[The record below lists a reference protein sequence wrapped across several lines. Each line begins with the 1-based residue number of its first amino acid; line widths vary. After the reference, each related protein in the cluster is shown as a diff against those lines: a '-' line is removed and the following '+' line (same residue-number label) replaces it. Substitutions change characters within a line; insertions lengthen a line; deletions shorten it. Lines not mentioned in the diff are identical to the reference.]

1 MRTISHRNL
10 CITIFDSGKF
20 LLSPRGC
27 APPRE
32 PPAPETAN
40 FELSVAGAPP
50 LALGADGLLFQ
61 GLREHEGGV
70 TLDFLCREPALR
82 VETELDFTP
91 GADVV
96 SQRNTV
102 ISLAPEP
109 VTLTA
114 FSSLFLDGVASGAGR
129 PWYENESLRFWV
141 CHSKWQGEGQWQ
153 SYTARQLGL
162 YPTTMH
168 APERASHKIQS
179 VGSWSTANYYPMT
192 VLEDPASGTV
202 WYAETEGSHTWNGTR
217 SAATP
222 AGGCVWRPRAA
233 TKKAGG
239 FSDCAPASAMPRS
252 ARFSA

>member
-91 GADVV
+91 
-96 SQRNTV
+96 
-102 ISLAPEP
+102 
-109 VTLTA
+109 
-114 FSSLFLDGVASGAGR
+114 
-129 PWYENESLRFWV
+129 
-141 CHSKWQGEGQWQ
+141 
-153 SYTARQLGL
+153 AR
-162 YPTTMH
+162 T
-168 APERASHKIQS
+168 
-179 VGSWSTANYYPMT
+179 WS
-192 VLEDPASGTV
+192 
-202 WYAETEGSHTWNGTR
+202 R
-217 SAATP
+217 SATP
-222 AGGCVWRPRAA
+222 
-233 TKKAGG
+233 
-239 FSDCAPASAMPRS
+239 
-252 ARFSA
+252 